1 MRAFALGFA
10 LGVVLTATT
19 GMLLLRRGIVLG
31 GVTPALSAAV
41 EAASLEAEAV
51 PYEGS
56 EVETPPGPEEESPSG
71 SSEQP
76 GSSEEEEGS
85 GSGSFLSRFFNNK
98 KSSSEAAE
106 EKEEKPSLLARLRL
120 LLPGRSSEKAADPL
134 PEPSGPG
141 EMLELGAYPPG
152 EMDFSGGEYHIW
164 DGLLFVEAESGASSG
179 KWNLFCFDL
188 ESGEQLFTLPMDDG
202 QGNRSELRQNFQKT
216 GSFFVFTADERREY
230 DMGGNLLS
238 TFTLPDSVRM
248 GEDGPVEN
256 PYQNIYGVRWDV
268 LPEKDLLVWC
278 DPEGVWAGDLTGNN
292 VILAGDWRI
301 FNMAI
306 MNSNLHIRI
315 QYNEKEPWDRMIPR
329 AVRIMEDGGW
339 LSVEFGTPLY
349 TRNHLLLARIPYDG
363 ASFEEWLDD
372 FENLNDPTK
381 IHDISYFVGL
391 PGSDDTDYPDK
402 HTVQAGYAR
411 FDMVTGEGAEAARWD
426 FANGYPA
433 VTENFVTYY
442 GVKETD
448 TDFLLYRYNV
458 NQREDAQL
466 FLVLPKEGKDQS
478 YQEFSPLVVEEDR
491 VVCRYSTAGETGLML
506 VTTSEE

>member
-19 GMLLLRRGIVLG
+19 GLLLLRRGIVVG

-41 EAASLEAEAV
+41 EAALLEAEAAELELETV
-51 PYEGS
+51 PDEA
-56 EVETPPGPEEESPSG
+56 EEIEIP
-71 SSEQP
+71 P

-85 GSGSFLSRFFNNK
+85 GSGSFLGRFFNNK
-98 KSSSEAAE
+98 KSSPEASEE
-106 EKEEKPSLLARLRL
+106 KEKEEKPSLLARLRR
-120 LLPGRSSEKAADPL
+120 LLPGRSSEKAAEPL

-141 EMLELGAYPPG
+141 EFLELGAYPPG
-152 EMDFSGGEYHIW
+152 EMDFPGGEYHIW

-202 QGNRSELRQNFQKT
+202 QGNRSELRRNFQKT
-216 GSFFVFTADERREY
+216 GSFFIFTADERREY

-238 TFTLPDSVRM
+238 TFTLPESVRV
-248 GEDGPVEN
+248 GEDGTAIRN

-278 DPEGVWAGDLTGNN
+278 NPEGVWAGDLTGNN
-292 VILAGDWRI
+292 VILAGDWRV

-306 MNSNLHIRI
+306 MNTNLWVQR
-315 QYNEKEPWDRMIPR
+315 QYSEKEPWDQMIPR
-329 AVRIMEDGGW
+329 TVRIMEDGGW

-349 TRNHLLLARIPYDG
+349 TRNHLLLARIPYNG
-363 ASFEEWLDD
+363 VSFEEH
-372 FENLNDPTK
+372 ESRMEIKATN
-381 IHDISYFVGL
+381 IHDTSYFVGL

-433 VTENFVTYY
+433 VTEDFSTYY
-442 GVKETD
+442 GVEAAD
-448 TDFLLYRYNV
+448 RLFHLFRYDIGDRDDARLL
-458 NQREDAQL
+458 L
-466 FLVLPKEGKDQS
+466 TLPRGEEEQS
-478 YQEFSPLVVEEDR
+478 YLEFVPLAAEGDR

-506 VTTSEE
+506 VTTSEG